1 MSITEDM
8 CFSDINKKCNWLF
21 EMNDRGSRNASCLKC
36 SLSWHDN
43 DKGYERAKRKNHGVA
58 SKTKGCTKKT
68 AGQNALS
75 FRPGYT
81 VQHCLNFL
89 SDCLMKVQNY
99 KTMQADIKPLN
110 VTGST
115 AVHTNDHWS
124 FCCWITLYLQSCC
137 TGKHSNIHPDVA
149 TTFTKLML
157 YLPQLSRTIYS
168 TIWHQVTCMK

>member
-1 MSITEDM
+1 MTMAAEMQVVWNAAYHDM
-8 CFSDINKKCNWLF
+8 IMTKD
-21 EMNDRGSRNASCLKC
+21 MRGQRGKIMGWPAKQKGTQKMAGRNTL
-36 SLSWHDN
+36 L
-43 DKGYERAKRKNHGVA
+43 
-58 SKTKGCTKKT
+58 
-68 AGQNALS
+68 
-75 FRPGYT
+75 FRPSYT

-99 KTMQADIKPLN
+99 KTMQVDIKPLN